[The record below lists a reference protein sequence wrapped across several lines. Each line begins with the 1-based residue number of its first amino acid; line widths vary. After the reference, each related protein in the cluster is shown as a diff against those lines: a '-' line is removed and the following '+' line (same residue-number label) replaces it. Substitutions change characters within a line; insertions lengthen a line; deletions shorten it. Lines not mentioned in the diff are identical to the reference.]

1 MSKDSTT
8 EISLDIHK
16 EAHHFSCAH
25 FTIFS
30 ANERENL
37 HGHNYTVRA
46 RAQCSIAESGL
57 CFDYNDLKEMIETVC
72 ESLDETTLLPALSP
86 HVSIRNEKDYICVDV
101 ADETMKFLPRDVKVL
116 DVRNVSV
123 EELASWFIKQLTIQD
138 KFQSLSITR
147 FELTVS
153 SGPSESA
160 TASWEP
166 P

>member
-1 MSKDSTT
+1 MPKVSAK
-8 EISLDIHK
+8 EIWLDIHK

-37 HGHNYTVRA
+37 HGHNYSVRA
-46 RAQCSIAESGL
+46 RAQCTIADSGL
-57 CFDYNDLKEMIETVC
+57 CFNYNELKDLINVLC
-72 ESLDETTLLPALSP
+72 DSLDESTLLPTLSP
-86 HVSIRNEKDYICVDV
+86 HLTIRNEEGYVCADFS
-101 ADETMKFLPRDVKVL
+101 DETMKFLPRDVKLL

-123 EELASWFIKQLTIQD
+123 EELASWIITKLVAHE
-138 KFQSLSITR
+138 KFQALAITR

-160 TASWEP
+160 TAKWMP
-166 P
+166 

>member
-1 MSKDSTT
+1 MPQFPAT
-8 EISLDIHK
+8 EVWLDIHK

-30 ANERENL
+30 ASERENL
-37 HGHNYTVRA
+37 HGHNYSVRA

-72 ESLDETTLLPALSP
+72 TALDETTLLPAHSP
-86 HVSIRNEKDYICVDV
+86 HLAIRHENDYICVDF

-123 EELASWFIKQLTIQD
+123 EELASWILKQLTIQD

-160 TASWEP
+160 TASWIP
-166 P
+166 R